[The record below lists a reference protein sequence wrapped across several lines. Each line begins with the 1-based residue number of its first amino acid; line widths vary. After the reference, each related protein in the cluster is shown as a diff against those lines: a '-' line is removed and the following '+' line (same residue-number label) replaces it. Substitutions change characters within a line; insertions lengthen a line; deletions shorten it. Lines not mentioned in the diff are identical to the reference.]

1 MGKWDELYGAVEKPA
16 PVPVLAGFNANIDRL
31 VALTPSLL
39 HDVREHAVSGEFLSR
54 LIRSMRYCA
63 ADEFVVRDPSVF
75 SRISASV
82 PPGTGTFALG
92 GQAAIAAVQVHSLG
106 MGPVTCVVPGAGPRT
121 RGFLEEAGVLPLTF
135 PETGEVP
142 DTVHI
147 IFEHS
152 PGLVPLA
159 DRVVPRSNR
168 FIVSPTH
175 DSSTVLIPKSR
186 EEEFLKQ
193 IGNCRR
199 AFLSGY
205 QFLKTEEEFR
215 EAAEQIRAIRGVDS
229 RMRTH
234 VECVSGIS
242 EAVLSFVLKHIFPV
256 ADSIGLNEQELD
268 AFARV
273 LDPKKPDGIFI
284 SPMMIVRDALSLS
297 RATGVPRLHLHT
309 FGYYLAVLK
318 PGTGT
323 PESSRNGLLFA
334 ATEVAQAAGGD
345 GLALAREGLHAYAD
359 LRAELG
365 LDKPQGVFTVGDRIV
380 VFVPTL
386 ISQKVK
392 KTTGLG
398 DVLSSTAFV
407 ADGF

>member
-1 MGKWDELYGAVEKPA
+1 
-16 PVPVLAGFNANIDRL
+16 
-31 VALTPSLL
+31 
-39 HDVREHAVSGEFLSR
+39 
-54 LIRSMRYCA
+54 
-63 ADEFVVRDPSVF
+63 
-75 SRISASV
+75 
-82 PPGTGTFALG
+82 
-92 GQAAIAAVQVHSLG
+92 
-106 MGPVTCVVPGAGPRT
+106 
-121 RGFLEEAGVLPLTF
+121 
-135 PETGEVP
+135 
-142 DTVHI
+142 
-147 IFEHS
+147 
-152 PGLVPLA
+152 
-159 DRVVPRSNR
+159 
-168 FIVSPTH
+168 
-175 DSSTVLIPKSR
+175 
-186 EEEFLKQ
+186 
-193 IGNCRR
+193 
-199 AFLSGY
+199 
-205 QFLKTEEEFR
+205 
-215 EAAEQIRAIRGVDS
+215 
-229 RMRTH
+229 

-309 FGYYLAVLK
+309 FGYYIAVLK

-323 PESSRNGLLFA
+323 PESSRNALLFA